1 MPGSTQGPTSIG
13 STQPRLHEAPVFH
26 HHGAARTSLWIYGL
40 PPTRH
45 GVADPEAKRGNPPSR
60 GAAHQRKKAATRN
73 AKRGRPLIESPE
85 PEVQVGEKAAVDLAL
100 AVTEELQEYAA
111 DIKSAKRALHDEV
124 SREFRGVVGVPG
136 NPWPDLTIER
146 SNEITGEVYMN
157 PLFEATVQH
166 PQNHRLFLEFIRQVE
181 SQMIKNSESMP
192 SSLKHEKLNFT
203 WDRDL
208 LYEMTKTSFRS
219 CKGSWRKQTD
229 AAAAE
234 RDHANQQVNRR
245 RERRVA
251 KTKRLEK
258 AVALYAAKRRVPA
271 QAIKDVFVHEQ
282 YMSDE
287 ASGPEDNSET
297 STARGYEN
305 ANDKRFL
312 EVLACDW
319 RSNEMSDGLHEM
331 QNIAFDLLTPTQKII
346 IQYERV
352 RGTGRQSLRVP
363 DRAPYNFGINM
374 AWFDKYKD
382 HPDYSALLEDWGN
395 YPDPEGFGASLVT
408 GEDAAA
414 GNADEAHNVE
424 GLMAEE
430 D

>member
-1 MPGSTQGPTSIG
+1 
-13 STQPRLHEAPVFH
+13 
-26 HHGAARTSLWIYGL
+26 
-40 PPTRH
+40 
-45 GVADPEAKRGNPPSR
+45 
-60 GAAHQRKKAATRN
+60 
-73 AKRGRPLIESPE
+73 
-85 PEVQVGEKAAVDLAL
+85 
-100 AVTEELQEYAA
+100 
-111 DIKSAKRALHDEV
+111 
-124 SREFRGVVGVPG
+124 
-136 NPWPDLTIER
+136 
-146 SNEITGEVYMN
+146 
-157 PLFEATVQH
+157 
-166 PQNHRLFLEFIRQVE
+166 
-181 SQMIKNSESMP
+181 MP

-258 AVALYAAKRRVPA
+258 AVALYAAKRR
-271 QAIKDVFVHEQ
+271 

-297 STARGYEN
+297 SKA
-305 ANDKRFL
+305 
-312 EVLACDW
+312 VLACDW

-331 QNIAFDLLTPTQKII
+331 QTLRLTFSRLRRKI

-382 HPDYSALLEDWGN
+382 HPDYAASSKMGQLPRSRRL
-395 YPDPEGFGASLVT
+395 GASLVT

-414 GNADEAHNVE
+414 GNADERTMLKV
-424 GLMAEE
+424 
-430 D
+430 